1 VVPMVGEK
9 GADTEIQKQILKSL
23 REFYPIKVD
32 DIVLIAAVQ
41 KVIKD
46 ATVDQIT
53 KDIVVL
59 RDGGLVE
66 ETIIKAP
73 FGKTETKRLKITST
87 GIERLQGLEEKEV
100 KGVVSAKEIE
110 SRLIETYDRIKGD
123 LETMRQN
130 LEASQKALESEMNEV
145 RKRIADH
152 DNVIRT
158 YFVRVIETFGVFVG
172 IFAVVVVS
180 MQASISGAIAAIST
194 TGNPLTFFLAMAGIA
209 LTLGVVIIAMLYG
222 IRKLVL
228 IPPKTQ

>member
-1 VVPMVGEK
+1 MMGEK

-46 ATVDQIT
+46 ASVDQIT
-53 KDIVVL
+53 KDIMVL
-59 RDGGLVE
+59 RDNGLVE

-123 LETMRQN
+123 LEAMRQN
-130 LEASQKALESEMNEV
+130 LEASQKALEGEMNEM
-145 RKRIADH
+145 RKKIADH
-152 DNVIRT
+152 DQVIRT

-180 MQASISGAIAAIST
+180 MQASISGAIEAIST
-194 TGNPLTFFLAMAGIA
+194 TGNPLSFFLAMAGIA

>member
-1 VVPMVGEK
+1 MGEK

-41 KVIKD
+41 KIIKD

-59 RDGGLVE
+59 RDSGLVE

-130 LEASQKALESEMNEV
+130 IEASQKAMEGEMNEA

-152 DNVIRT
+152 DQVIRT

-180 MQASISGAIAAIST
+180 MQASISGAIEAISA
-194 TGNPLTFFLAMAGIA
+194 TGNPLSFFLAMSGIA

>member
-1 VVPMVGEK
+1 MVGEK

-41 KVIKD
+41 KVIKE

-59 RDGGLVE
+59 RDSGLVE

-87 GIERLQGLEEKEV
+87 GIERLQGLEEREV

-123 LETMRQN
+123 LEAMRQN
-130 LEASQKALESEMNEV
+130 LEASQKALEGEMAEM

-152 DNVIRT
+152 DQVIRT

-180 MQASISGAIAAIST
+180 MQASISGAIAAISA
-194 TGNPLTFFLAMAGIA
+194 TGNPLSFFLAMAGIA

-222 IRKLVL
+222 IRRLVL
-228 IPPKTQ
+228 IPPKIQ